1 MGPDKVLIEQRH
13 VTHEAGEPSLDPGLW
28 ILLEEGGRELLLVNL
43 EVEHF
48 HHVVAAHHDVGHAR
62 LLHEAE
68 ARPLLRPGRPR
79 LVVRVDIVS
88 DRLVH
93 VFLPIMPILGYNSL
107 EHLRAFGALEPL
119 LVTVLVGRE
128 PLLAGEL
135 LPARGA
141 MKLLHVDLGVG
152 QIINNTF
159 LLLSQVRDTR
169 EKLFHAFN

>member
-1 MGPDKVLIEQRH
+1 MTSKIAPLDGFVLAL
-13 VTHEAGEPSLDPGLW
+13 VTPMNFRTFLNSLC
-28 ILLEEGGRELLLVNL
+28 LLEKAGIN
-43 EVEHF
+43 
-48 HHVVAAHHDVGHAR
+48 
-62 LLHEAE
+62 AE
-68 ARPLLRPGRPR
+68 KSNIIA
-79 LVVRVDIVS
+79 

-169 EKLFHAFN
+169 DKLFHAFN